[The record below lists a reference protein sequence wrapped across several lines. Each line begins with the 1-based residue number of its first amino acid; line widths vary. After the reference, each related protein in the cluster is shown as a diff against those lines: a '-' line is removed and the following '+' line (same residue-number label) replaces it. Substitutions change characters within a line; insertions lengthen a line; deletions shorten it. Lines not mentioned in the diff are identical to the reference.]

1 MSNIWL
7 HPARILSDKKS
18 KGKLRGKIIKYSMY
32 FYRFFIHMNPC
43 LCITEHL
50 CILYMQLI
58 VSSKGSCL
66 SVSSMF
72 FQTSKLTITT
82 SYEHIYVHQYTN
94 VYDIWTDLHKRKIF
108 CRVQHAFSARD
119 GTPPLLNLKN
129 ERFETE
135 ICIWRFLTDGIVQT
149 F

>member
-1 MSNIWL
+1 
-7 HPARILSDKKS
+7 
-18 KGKLRGKIIKYSMY
+18 MY

-119 GTPPLLNLKN
+119 GTPPPVKPEEWAVWNRDMYMTLLDGWYNADILKYSWC
-129 ERFETE
+129 E
-135 ICIWRFLTDGIVQT
+135 DSK
-149 F
+149 

>member
-1 MSNIWL
+1 
-7 HPARILSDKKS
+7 
-18 KGKLRGKIIKYSMY
+18 MY

-119 GTPPLLNLKN
+119 GTPPLLNLKSEEWAVWN
-129 ERFETE
+129 RDMYMTLLDGRYGADILKYSWCEE
-135 ICIWRFLTDGIVQT
+135 ILNK
-149 F
+149 